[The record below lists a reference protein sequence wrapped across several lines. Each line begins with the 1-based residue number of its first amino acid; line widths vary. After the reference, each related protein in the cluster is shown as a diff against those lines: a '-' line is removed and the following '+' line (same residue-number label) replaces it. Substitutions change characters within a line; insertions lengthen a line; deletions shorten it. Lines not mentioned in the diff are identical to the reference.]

1 MELKFRYLVMTDIN
15 LFCFDD
21 ISLINLDMSSG
32 RQNTKKCLTV
42 LLPN

>member
-1 MELKFRYLVMTDIN
+1 MELKFRYLVMTDRN
-15 LFCFDD
+15 LFFVDD
-21 ISLINLDMSSG
+21 ISLINLDMLSG